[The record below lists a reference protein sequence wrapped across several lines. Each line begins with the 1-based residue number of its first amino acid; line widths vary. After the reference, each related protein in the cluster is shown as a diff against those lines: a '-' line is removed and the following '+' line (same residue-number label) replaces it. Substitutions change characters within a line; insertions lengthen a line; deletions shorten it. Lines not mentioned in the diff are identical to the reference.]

1 MITSLHIENYALI
14 DCLDMDFHKGFSVI
28 TGETGAGKSIIL
40 GAIGLLLG
48 QRADSKS
55 IMAGASKCVI
65 EAEFDVEECGLS
77 SFFSNNDIDFDG
89 KTCIV
94 RRELTA
100 TGKSRSFVNDSPAPL
115 SLLKE
120 LGDKLIDIH
129 SQHQNLLLNKENFQL
144 GVLDIIGNNS
154 ERFAAYSETYKTYK
168 SLCSALER
176 AVEDARRNSEDEEFV
191 RFQYE
196 QLESANLVEG
206 EQDLL
211 EAESDI
217 LTHAE
222 DIKGGLYRA
231 KSCLASESDSDDA
244 LQMLKQCASALHG
257 VENLHVASAELA
269 NRIDSCYIELKDI
282 AEEIENHIESVEY
295 NPERLVYV
303 NDRLS
308 LIYSLEKKH
317 KVESLEELLVI
328 KDDLEARLNSI
339 SHSDENIEILRK
351 ERDAAYSRVV
361 EEAEALSQS
370 RRCAAEVV
378 QSKMT
383 DYLLPLGMPN
393 VRFSVDMSL
402 REAPDATGLD
412 KVAFLFSANK
422 NSPMQDVSSVA
433 SGGEIARVMLSLKAL
448 IAGAVQ
454 MPTIIFDEIDTG
466 VSGAIAEKMAHIMQE
481 MGANDRQVISITH
494 LPQIA
499 ALGSHHYKVYKVDN
513 DDATIS
519 HIVELDKEQRV
530 TEIANMLSGEN
541 ITDAAISN
549 AKELLGISC

>member
-1 MITSLHIENYALI
+1 
-14 DCLDMDFHKGFSVI
+14 
-28 TGETGAGKSIIL
+28 
-40 GAIGLLLG
+40 
-48 QRADSKS
+48 
-55 IMAGASKCVI
+55 MAGASKCVI

-100 TGKSRSFVNDSPAPL
+100 AGKSRSFVNDSPAPL

-144 GVLDIIGNNS
+144 GVLDIIGNNT

-282 AEEIENHIESVEY
+282 AEEIENHIDSVEY

-361 EEAEALSQS
+361 EEAEALSKS